1 MLGRFA
7 VVRRHSGPQIP
18 FKITV
23 HFMAVWYYI
32 THRVLQNKVCMYVC
46 MYIFVYDFK
55 LLHGTSKVLIIMK
68 GTE

>member
-7 VVRRHSGPQIP
+7 VLRRHSGPQIP

-32 THRVLQNKVCMYVC
+32 THRILQNKVCMYA
-46 MYIFVYDFK
+46 FVYNFK
-55 LLHGTSKVLIIMK
+55 LLYGTSKVLIVMI
-68 GTE
+68 GTG